1 MFGAFDE
8 RTTVSWPTQHETNT
22 ERDDGSAPHGIQQL
36 SATAARDRL
45 VVVGAGAVGSAVAW
59 AAARE
64 EAAGEVVL
72 LDPEPGSGA
81 SHVAGGMLGPI
92 TEAWAGEPEILELGS
107 ASVARWPAFA
117 EAVAAD
123 AGRPVGLRTEGILQV
138 AVDATDMASLD
149 RMLKHFGDRGYQG
162 LEPLTGDE
170 VRRREPALGPAV
182 RAGLAI
188 PGDLSVDNRALL
200 AALSAAAEARG
211 VVTCRARAI
220 RVVDD
225 GERVTGVEV
234 EGGTLA
240 ADRVVVAA
248 GAWSSP
254 LHPVLADRVRPVK
267 GEILRLRARPS
278 SPPPPVHTV
287 RTSIEGRPVYLVP
300 RAAGRLVLGATS
312 HEPGFDPEVLVGGVR
327 DLLNDVEQVLPGIA
341 DYALEETAASF
352 RPCTESG
359 VPLLGPVGPEGL
371 FAATGHGR
379 NGLLLVPL
387 TVEAM
392 TAVLRG
398 QDLPGVA
405 AAAAAARVTA
415 YA

>member
-1 MFGAFDE
+1 M
-8 RTTVSWPTQHETNT
+8 SWPTQHETNT
-22 ERDDGSAPHGIQQL
+22 ARDDGLAPHGGIQQL

-45 VVVGAGAVGSAVAW
+45 VVVGAGAIGAAVAW

-64 EAAGEVVL
+64 GVAGEVVL
-72 LDPEPGSGA
+72 LDPEPGGGA
-81 SHVAGGMLGPI
+81 SHVAGGMLGPV
-92 TEAWAGEPEILELGS
+92 TEAWAGEPEVLEMGS

-117 EAVAAD
+117 DAVAAD

-138 AVDATDMASLD
+138 AVDSTDVASLD
-149 RMLKHFGDRGYQG
+149 RMCKHFQDRGFHG

-170 VRRREPALGPAV
+170 VRRREPALGTSV

-188 PGDLSVDNRALL
+188 PGDLAVDNRALL
-200 AALSAAAEARG
+200 AALTAAGEAQG
-211 VVTCRARAI
+211 VVFCRARGA

-234 EGGTLA
+234 EGRVLA
-240 ADRVVVAA
+240 AGRVVVAA
-248 GAWSSP
+248 GAWSSG

-267 GEILRLRARPS
+267 GEILRIRARPS
-278 SPPPPVHTV
+278 SPLPPVHTI
-287 RTSIEGRPVYLVP
+287 RTAVEGRPVYLVP
-300 RAAGRLVLGATS
+300 RPRGRLVVGATQ
-312 HEPGFDPEVLVGGVR
+312 HDAGFDPDVLVGGVR
-327 DLLNDVEQVLPGIA
+327 NLLTDVEQVLPGVA

-352 RPCTESG
+352 RPCTETNM
-359 VPLLGPVGPEGL
+359 PLLGPVGPEGL

-387 TVEAM
+387 TVEAL

-405 AAAAAARVTA
+405 APAAAARATA
-415 YA
+415 YV